1 MPANT
6 NLKASFIKIIDILIV
21 YPVLSNYTFIVFKLP
36 LDYRFIESRISF
48 NIKSSLLLYIV
59 VGVTFKK
66 TL

>member
-66 TL
+66 TF